1 MLMISDQ
8 VKGYANFFPF
18 MRLII
23 KDQVKIYAIFF
34 PFMRLL
40 IKSTTEYL
48 DFGTVFSSYK
58 QNSYHQPK

>member
-8 VKGYANFFPF
+8 VKGYANFLPF

-48 DFGTVFSSYK
+48 DFGTVFSS
-58 QNSYHQPK
+58 

>member
-8 VKGYANFFPF
+8 VKGYANILPF
-18 MRLII
+18 MRLLI

-40 IKSTTEYL
+40 IKSTTECL
-48 DFGTVFSSYK
+48 DFGTVFSS
-58 QNSYHQPK
+58 